1 MKKIGLIILAVLLA
15 LTLYATVF
23 QSEVAPVIA
32 DEPAPEI
39 DPNLEAAFQA
49 RIQSNETKVLAFVL
63 YEIRIVDVQYSSDG
77 SLALLWLGMVEPE
90 TGELVVGEPGLAI
103 AQLQSSES
111 KSPQD
116 WAVTLQ
122 ADTDWA
128 TQLDQ
133 VPVELLD
140 EDARQ
145 PYVFDEGSKSSI
157 QAVFSG
163 YKLPWAA
170 GTARR
175 VSQSVSHINTTC
187 TGSLSCL
194 YAFDFASNSPDQD
207 WPILASKGGTVV
219 RYRTNVPTRT
229 WNLCPGDGTT
239 GNYVVLKD
247 ESTNPTTYQ
256 LYLHM
261 AADSFPENLREAGAV
276 VKQGDFLGTVD
287 NTGASCGSHLHFMVH
302 TNAASYWGTSVDITF
317 DDVTVNGGRPRTKT
331 EATSSTYSQ
340 YGNQY
345 TEGNYYTSGNQ
356 GSNPP
361 TASINYP
368 QANTVISTSTVLVR
382 GTASDDQQV
391 NRVQVIYRA
400 ADGTWKNVGDAATNA
415 PIRDFAITADFCAA
429 GIPAGD
435 VELAVRV
442 WDNHGNMSI
451 QPQGQRTV
459 HFNAACV
466 APTPTPAPCTPG
478 PNKIILYSDAN
489 YQGTCREYVQ
499 SGTEILVPSLEQ
511 DDTKVGSDNTA
522 SIQVGANSRL
532 VAFEGTNY
540 TGRNQSF
547 ESSDPDLSDNIIGAD
562 TISSLKLQPRNLF
575 SMGEPEMVEPAE
587 GAVYSSGQS
596 ILVRAQNSSTDAYG
610 IPGAVEYQLS
620 VYRED
625 DGTFSYVN
633 LKLETPWASIGSLPP
648 GKYNTRLIGIN
659 HNTNAD
665 IRSAASSY
673 VHFTVTDGSQTSQ
686 AASSIPYTDLL
697 TTGSNWQAD
706 GLWIFTNPGWR
717 YGNGTSYAGTGA
729 NSGSLTSPAVKLGSE
744 DTPYL
749 CFDYRYQTEGSGP
762 VWDQRRIQISA
773 DGGLFQ
779 DLANLPQVYGES
791 PVSYQTACASLK
803 AFVGKTVQVR
813 FYFNTIDAN
822 SNTGLGWE
830 IKGMDITNDP
840 PGLLFLPLLLH

>member
-1 MKKIGLIILAVLLA
+1 MRKIGLIALAALLA
-15 LTLYATVF
+15 FTLYTALL
-23 QSEVAPVIA
+23 QSRVAPVAA
-32 DEPAPEI
+32 DVPAPEI

-49 RIQSNETKVLAFVL
+49 RIQSSETKVLAFVL
-63 YEIRIVDVQYSSDG
+63 YEIRIVQVQYTPDG
-77 SLALLWLGMVEPE
+77 SLALLWLGMIEPE

-103 AQLQSSES
+103 AQTQSSEA

-122 ADTDWA
+122 ADDDWP
-128 TQLDQ
+128 TQLEQ
-133 VPVELLD
+133 VPIDLLD
-140 EDARQ
+140 EDARL
-145 PYVFDEGSKSSI
+145 PYVYDESSKSSI
-157 QAVFSG
+157 QSVFSG

-194 YAFDFASNSPDQD
+194 YAFDFASNYPDQD

-219 RYRTNVPTRT
+219 RYNTSIPTRT
-229 WNLCPGDGTT
+229 WNMCPGDNTV

-247 ESTNPTTYQ
+247 ESTTPTTYQ

-261 AADSFPENLREAGAV
+261 AANSLPENLRSVGAV

-302 TNAASYWGTSVDITF
+302 TNADSYWGTSVDITF
-317 DDVTVNGGRPRTKT
+317 DDVSINGGRPRTKT

-340 YGNQY
+340 YGSQY

-368 QANTVISTSTVLVR
+368 QVNTVISTSTVLVR

-400 ADGTWKNVGDAATNA
+400 VDGTWKNVGDPATNA
-415 PIRDFAITADFCAA
+415 PIRDFAITADLCAA
-429 GIPAGD
+429 GIPVGD

-442 WDNHGNMSI
+442 WDNHGNMST

-459 HFNAACV
+459 RFNAACV
-466 APTPTPAPCTPG
+466 APTPTPPPCTLG
-478 PNKIILYSDAN
+478 PNKIILYSEPN
-489 YQGTCREYVQ
+489 YQGACREYVQ
-499 SGTEILVPSLEQ
+499 SGTEILVPSLDQ
-511 DDTKVGSDNTA
+511 DDTKVGGDNTA

-547 ESSDPDLSDNIIGAD
+547 ESSNPNLSDNMIGTN
-562 TISSLKLQPRNLF
+562 TISSLKLQPLNLF
-575 SMGEPEMVEPAE
+575 SMGEPEMAEPVE
-587 GAVYSSGQS
+587 GATYSSNQS

-610 IPGAVEYQLS
+610 IPGAVEYQLT
-620 VYRED
+620 VYREN

-633 LKLETPWASIGSLPP
+633 LKLDTPWASIGSLLP
-648 GKYNTRLIGIN
+648 GNYNTRVIGVN
-659 HNTNAD
+659 YDTNGNM
-665 IRSAASSY
+665 RSAASSY
-673 VHFTVTDGSQTSQ
+673 VHFTVTDSSLSGQATS
-686 AASSIPYTDLL
+686 ALPYTDVLAAS
-697 TTGSNWQAD
+697 SNWQAD
-706 GLWIFTNPGWR
+706 GLWTFTNPGWR
-717 YGNGTSYAGTGA
+717 YGDGNSYAGAGA
-729 NSGSLTSPAVKLGSE
+729 NYGSLTSPVVQISAE

-762 VWDQRRIQISA
+762 VWDQRRIQVSA
-773 DGGLFQ
+773 GGGPFQ
-779 DLANLPQVYGES
+779 DLANLSQVYGDQ
-791 PVSYQTACASLK
+791 PGIDHTACASLD
-803 AFVGKTVQVR
+803 AYRGNTVQVR

-830 IKGMDITNDP
+830 IHAMNITNDP
-840 PGLLFLPLLLH
+840 PARLFLPLLLH